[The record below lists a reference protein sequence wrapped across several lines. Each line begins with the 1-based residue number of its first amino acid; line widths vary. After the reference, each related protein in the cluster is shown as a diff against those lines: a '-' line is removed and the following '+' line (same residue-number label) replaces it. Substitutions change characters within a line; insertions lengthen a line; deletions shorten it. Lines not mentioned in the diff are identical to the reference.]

1 MNGAP
6 MPSQSSPAGD
16 GIDQIAECV
25 GKGQVVLFLGAGIH
39 ASKPAPPGQ
48 PEPPPDPRRP
58 LFAGALAEALAR
70 ETRWG
75 HRFEGMPA
83 KQHFQ
88 RVALDYELNIILDEQ
103 RNQWE
108 QSGKGEGL
116 PPPADHP
123 TGRSHAIEL
132 RCQGRERLA
141 NAVRRAVTVGK
152 TPSPALRALAELN
165 FPLIITTNYDRLFED
180 ALLMAG
186 KNPTTSVY
194 QPTANAPPKDVSQD
208 PNRENPFI
216 FKIHGD
222 INTPESLVITDE
234 DYIDFV
240 LRMTAPGEFNPVPET
255 FQFRLMKWPTLF
267 IGYSLLDYNLRL
279 LLKTLRHKK
288 DNFPRSYS
296 IDRSPDLLVKRVWD
310 SQLGYV
316 GFLAEKNNLWEFVPE
331 LYRRVKGSEM
341 PTYGE

>member
-1 MNGAP
+1 MNSAP
-6 MPSQSSPAGD
+6 IPSQSGPAGD
-16 GIDQIAECV
+16 GIDQIAASVRSGE
-25 GKGQVVLFLGAGIH
+25 VVLFLGAGVH
-39 ASKPAPPGQ
+39 ASKPAPAGQ

-70 ETRWG
+70 ESRWTE
-75 HRFEGMPA
+75 RFPN
-83 KQHFQ
+83 KPPKDYFQ

-103 RNQWE
+103 RKQWE
-108 QSGKGEGL
+108 QSGKTKGFHSL
-116 PPPADHP
+116 QIVPPARP
-123 TGRSHAIEL
+123 KPLTCAAVAGRGSRMLCSAPLLWARHL
-132 RCQGRERLA
+132 
-141 NAVRRAVTVGK
+141 
-152 TPSPALRALAELN
+152 PALRALAELN

-194 QPTANAPPKDVSQD
+194 QPKANAPPKDVSQD
-208 PNRENPFI
+208 PYRENPFI

-222 INTPESLVITDE
+222 INAPESLVITDE

-240 LRMTAPGEFNPVPET
+240 LRMTASGEFDPVPGT
-255 FQFRLMKWPTLF
+255 FQFRLIKWPTLF

-296 IDRSPDLLVKRVWD
+296 IDPWPDLLVARVWD
-310 SQLGYV
+310 SELGYV
-316 GFLAEKNNLWEFVPE
+316 GFLADNLWEFVPE
-331 LYRRVKGSEM
+331 LYRRVKECEM
-341 PTYGE
+341 PNYGE